1 MKPSLQLTPEFS
13 AALLCAA
20 AAAVLWI
27 SLFRPALPGP
37 AAAAPARPE
46 LIRLIADDETLDKL
60 KTPTLFALPSEEGF
74 SGKFLESRMDLRLI
88 HEKPASP
95 ARYLPNREIPAPGV
109 DTALLNGKSLLPQ
122 EALPV
127 PGSAPRTSL
136 PADTATRL
144 FFSPE
149 LEVRR
154 SDNHLPGAFLS
165 GVPETVRVNLAIRP
179 DGSVE
184 YALFETPVTNTALLL
199 AVRQMNF
206 KPSEKQTEGWMDI
219 RFVPEGEKNVR

>member
-1 MKPSLQLTPEFS
+1 MNPRLQLTPEFS

-20 AAAVLWI
+20 AAAGLWF
-27 SLFRPALPGP
+27 SVFRPAFPGT
-37 AAAAPARPE
+37 ASVPARPE

-74 SGKFLESRMDLRLI
+74 SGKFLKDRMDIRHLY
-88 HEKPASP
+88 EKPASP
-95 ARYLPNREIPAPGV
+95 ARYLPNREIPAPGI
-109 DTALLNGKSLLPQ
+109 DKALLNRESLLPQ

-127 PGSAPRTSL
+127 PGTALRTPFSAD
-136 PADTATRL
+136 AATRL

-149 LEVRR
+149 LEARR
-154 SDNHLPGAFLS
+154 SDDHLPGVFRS
-165 GVPETVRVNLAIRP
+165 GIPETVRVNLAVRP

-184 YALFETPVTNTALLL
+184 YALFETPVTNTALLR

-206 KPSEKQTEGWMDI
+206 RPSAKQTQGWMDI
-219 RFVPEGEKNVR
+219 RFVPEGEKNAR